1 MAKLVLVG
9 CGVMGS
15 AIAEAV
21 IQKGLY
27 GAGDMLIVE
36 KFTNPHTEQLAKNG
50 ATILESVESLKAI
63 QELIIL
69 AVKPQDAAKVLQ
81 GIKSK
86 TDGSSLVI
94 SVMAG
99 ITLAVME
106 AELTQAQLI
115 RCIPNTPCAILQGM
129 AVYCGNQKVSGAAL
143 KTAQSILSLMGKAFA
158 VDSEIL
164 IDAATA
170 ISGSGPA
177 YLFYLA
183 EALQEG
189 AIHLGFTEQQA
200 DLLARQTLLGAST
213 LLSQSKDTPR
223 ELRRKVTSPKG
234 TTEAAVACFDQN
246 KLKSIL
252 LKGFQAAF
260 DRSLELGKPN

>member
-21 IQKGLY
+21 IQNGLY
-27 GAGDMLIVE
+27 NAREMLIVE
-36 KFTNPHTEQLAKNG
+36 RFRNPHTEQLAKNG
-50 ATILESVESLKAI
+50 ATILDSVESLPGT
-63 QELIIL
+63 QELILL
-69 AVKPQDAAKVLQ
+69 AVKPQDASKVLQ
-81 GIKSK
+81 DIKSK
-86 TDGSSLVI
+86 TNGQTLVI

-99 ITLAVME
+99 ITLTAME
-106 AELTQAQLI
+106 AQLAEAQII

-129 AVYCGNQKVSGAAL
+129 VVYCGNQKVSEAAL
-143 KTAQSILSLMGKAFA
+143 KTAQSILALMGKAFA

-189 AIHLGFTEQQA
+189 AIRLGFTEQQA

-213 LLSQSKDTPR
+213 LLSQSSDSPA

-234 TTEAAVACFDQN
+234 TTEAAIASFDQN
-246 KLKSIL
+246 ELKSIL

-260 DRSLELGKPN
+260 DRSLELGKPK